1 MKKMT
6 LTEITIRFELASN
19 DSELKR
25 WLKVNGI
32 KRFVSD
38 NIDNKD
44 TMDKF
49 MLLVNNYSEYIDY
62 VEQIMLLV

>member
-1 MKKMT
+1 MKMT
-6 LTEITIRFELASN
+6 LAEITIRFKLAEH
-19 DSELKR
+19 DAELKR

-38 NIDNKD
+38 NINNKD

-49 MLLVNNYSEYIDY
+49 MLIVNNYSEYIDY
-62 VEQIMLLV
+62 VEQVMLLV